1 MNFAAAVEESDGNE
15 QLLFLLVLK
24 PDINEVEFQCGDL
37 LTLAVDDLEF
47 SLIEQAVIEEVDEA

>member
-1 MNFAAAVEESDGNE
+1 
-15 QLLFLLVLK
+15 
-24 PDINEVEFQCGDL
+24 VEFQCGDL

>member
-24 PDINEVEFQCGDL
+24 PDVNEMEFQCSDL
-37 LTLAVDDLEF
+37 LTLAVDYLEF
-47 SLIEQAVIEEVDEA
+47 SLIEQAVIEEVDES